1 MRRGYIMNK
10 LVFQKILV
18 FSTAEKQA
26 RCLEFEDGIN
36 IISSSQVDGTDRGKS
51 VIMRSLY
58 HAMGADCQF
67 DDKWDDNGK
76 TYILLFSIGE
86 QQYYIYRNSRL
97 FKLFNNEKELLFST
111 IDRKE
116 LAEKLSEYFK
126 FSVQLPS
133 RNEDRLEITPP
144 VYNYL
149 PYFIDQDYY
158 NGTDFSSFNG
168 LAQYEKYKENVLYY
182 HFGAFDET
190 YFEIIKELE
199 RLNETKS
206 KAERRSQ
213 LIDGML
219 EKANEELKG
228 NSYSLNLNALKAD
241 LEMAKDEY
249 SKIASLLSKAK
260 QNLVEFKNQ
269 RYELEVTLSEL
280 EGASK
285 ENEKEINSL
294 NQHVCPMCNT
304 EIIDTALLR
313 SSKYNAS
320 DDIIIVS
327 NNIQR
332 SLLDINSKI
341 DSETQKYSEL
351 LNVLEDYEV
360 KMNYNS
366 QEVTDVLRHKGFIE
380 VRDSLLTETHEIKQ
394 LLNQI
399 KESSDELSKKKKK
412 YNDAKKAINKRYYE
426 LLLCDKNIFGL
437 SEIDEKRFENITR
450 KFTASGSNKPIATVM
465 WYMNL
470 IKLINEFNP
479 NSIKFPIVFD
489 SPNNAET
496 DDVKKHELLAYL
508 LKNATNNNQMIISA
522 IGFNKDSFEDEVNC
536 KVTILTNNKYQLL
549 CESDFIEY
557 SPLLYELCNKQ

>member
-1 MRRGYIMNK
+1 MNK

-219 EKANEELKG
+219 EKTNEELKG

-366 QEVTDVLRHKGFIE
+366 QEVSDVLRHKGFIE
-380 VRDSLLTETHEIKQ
+380 VRD
-394 LLNQI
+394 
-399 KESSDELSKKKKK
+399 
-412 YNDAKKAINKRYYE
+412 
-426 LLLCDKNIFGL
+426 
-437 SEIDEKRFENITR
+437 R
-450 KFTASGSNKPIATVM
+450 KSV
-465 WYMNL
+465 
-470 IKLINEFNP
+470 
-479 NSIKFPIVFD
+479 V
-489 SPNNAET
+489 
-496 DDVKKHELLAYL
+496 
-508 LKNATNNNQMIISA
+508 
-522 IGFNKDSFEDEVNC
+522 
-536 KVTILTNNKYQLL
+536 
-549 CESDFIEY
+549 
-557 SPLLYELCNKQ
+557 

>member
-1 MRRGYIMNK
+1 MGIDVIWVVIIIM
-10 LVFQKILV
+10 F
-18 FSTAEKQA
+18 A
-26 RCLEFEDGIN
+26 
-36 IISSSQVDGTDRGKS
+36 
-51 VIMRSLY
+51 
-58 HAMGADCQF
+58 
-67 DDKWDDNGK
+67 
-76 TYILLFSIGE
+76 
-86 QQYYIYRNSRL
+86 
-97 FKLFNNEKELLFST
+97 
-111 IDRKE
+111 
-116 LAEKLSEYFK
+116 
-126 FSVQLPS
+126 S

-219 EKANEELKG
+219 EKTNEELKG

-366 QEVTDVLRHKGFIE
+366 QEVSDVLRHKGFIE

-412 YNDAKKAINKRYYE
+412 YNDAKK
-426 LLLCDKNIFGL
+426 
-437 SEIDEKRFENITR
+437 
-450 KFTASGSNKPIATVM
+450 
-465 WYMNL
+465 
-470 IKLINEFNP
+470 
-479 NSIKFPIVFD
+479 
-489 SPNNAET
+489 
-496 DDVKKHELLAYL
+496 
-508 LKNATNNNQMIISA
+508 
-522 IGFNKDSFEDEVNC
+522 
-536 KVTILTNNKYQLL
+536 
-549 CESDFIEY
+549 
-557 SPLLYELCNKQ
+557 